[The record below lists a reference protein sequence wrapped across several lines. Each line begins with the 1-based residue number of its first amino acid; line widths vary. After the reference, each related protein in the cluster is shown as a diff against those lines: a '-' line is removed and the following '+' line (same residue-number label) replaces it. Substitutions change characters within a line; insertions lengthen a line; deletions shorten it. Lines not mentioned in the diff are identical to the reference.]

1 MKTGK
6 TFIVGFCILASGSAF
21 AAANP
26 EAREFVNAKL
36 PSFLQQASI
45 ENSKFTCNKTGERL
59 GGRSS
64 TDTEENMIIP
74 REELENYEDIVWQE
88 SLTYLAALALAS
100 TNSDQYCRNSDL
112 AIYQTGSKQGTPKSL
127 CFMDREGMRT
137 MVRQIHTI
145 LENKEEARKCFS
157 LRGNAKNLYGIGG
170 ALQEESPA
178 AKAINRPS
186 IKKFFEGVTNPEIQS
201 HGLMFGEHFSQIV
214 TGPDIKT
221 PAAFP
226 TDVSANS
233 LPNLWASLGWSAMY
247 ANKKGHFKTNH
258 PETRGSFVYAEVL
271 GGNGLLSIK
280 EINGE
285 PVVAE
290 IGMTAQKLGSF
301 YTFHNH
307 AATEMYYS
315 LRKPACSNEVKTFLM
330 REGNP
335 LIKTIEKVEG
345 GRIVEFDASS
355 PEIKNN
361 YWIGISPEK
370 NDLTYY
376 HENTIHALKTSVN
389 CTAQPHQKGFVA
401 VWARPIGSRKNDPNF
416 SVTKLCESAAKPNQP
431 ATHDELVRCKLLDWT
446 F

>member
-1 MKTGK
+1 MAIKKSFVVSLG
-6 TFIVGFCILASGSAF
+6 ILASGSAL

-26 EAREFVNAKL
+26 EAREFIQAKMPDFL
-36 PSFLQQASI
+36 HHPSIQDSQFI
-45 ENSKFTCNKTGERL
+45 CNKIGERL
-59 GGRSS
+59 GGRST
-64 TDTEENMIIP
+64 TDTEEELIIP
-74 REELENYEDIVWQE
+74 KEEYKEYEDIVWEE
-88 SLTYLAALALAS
+88 SLTYLAALAMAS
-100 TNSDQYCRNSDL
+100 TQSDEYCRNSDL
-112 AIYQTGSKQGTPKSL
+112 AIYQTGSKRGTPQAL
-127 CFMDREGMRT
+127 CFMDREGMQNMIT
-137 MVRQIHTI
+137 QIHTI
-145 LENKEEARKCFS
+145 LENQEEARKCFS
-157 LRGNAKNLYGIGG
+157 LRENAKNLYGIGG
-170 ALQEESPA
+170 PLQEKSSA
-178 AKAINRPS
+178 ARAINRPS
-186 IKKFFEGVTNPEIQS
+186 MKSFFQGVKNPEIQS
-201 HGLMFGEHFSQIV
+201 HGLVFSEHFSEIV
-214 TGPDIKT
+214 TGPDISS

-226 TDVSANS
+226 TDVSANN

-247 ANKKGHFKTNH
+247 ANKEGHFKTNH

-335 LIKTIEKVEG
+335 LIKTIEQG
-345 GRIVEFDASS
+345 DNSRIIEFDASS

-361 YWIGISPEK
+361 YWISVSPDK

-376 HENTIHALKTSVN
+376 HENTIHALKTTDD
-389 CTAQPHQKGFVA
+389 CAAQPHQKGYVA
-401 VWARPIGSRKNDPNF
+401 VWARPVGSRKNNPNF
-416 SVTKLCESAAKPNQP
+416 SVTKLCESATKPNQP
-431 ATHDELVRCKLLDWT
+431 AAHDEVVRCKLMDWT